1 MFPDVLQNRILR
13 QLLLVIG
20 VLASVVLPGCSRD
33 PKVLRERCISNGNKY
48 FQNGK
53 YRQASILYRRAL
65 QFDPKYAEA
74 HYRLGLTAMQ
84 LKDYSTAA
92 QSFQRACDLDPS
104 NEDAAIHLAEIYVAA
119 YIANPVL
126 NKHLLSDAKL
136 SVGRILS
143 RNPKSYDGLRLAA
156 DIAVASGDRETA
168 IQRLRDANAVKPWQP
183 QTTLALMQNLL
194 AANQVQEAETIGK
207 ELISRNKTIA
217 QAYDLL
223 YFVDVRLGQYDKA
236 EEMLKTKMASMPADE
251 PTRLEL
257 AAFYYARGRRRDM
270 LGVLDAL
277 RSDHK
282 TFPQGNS
289 IAGDFYF
296 RIGDLDSAIQT
307 YREGAKNQPKL
318 SVMFDKR
325 IAETLL
331 AQGHYDQAVQLA
343 DKLHRENPKD
353 VEATALHAS
362 LLARGNPQQVQSAI
376 AELEALVEKE
386 PGNAMLQM
394 NLGRAYGLKG
404 DRDSLDKAKQH
415 FETSVALH
423 RDSVP
428 PKLALADIQLAR
440 GQNREAMQIAED
452 ALRLS
457 PGNVQAQLARST
469 ALAKM
474 GEIAKAREGLKNIL
488 HFFPDSN
495 EARLRL
501 ATIDFAEKHY
511 ADAEAAFL
519 ELLRAGDLRGITGVA
534 QCKQAQ
540 GQPAAAV
547 QLLQRELA
555 KFPGRADL
563 RLALVDVEY
572 RSGRFQE
579 ARAELEELASKNPNS
594 FELQLRLGDVQNR
607 LGDKPAAIQSFG
619 NAHKLRPQD
628 LNAALGLAVEL
639 DSSGKIDQARGA
651 YEDVLRIDPE
661 NTQALNNLAYIKA
674 DEGVDLDLA
683 LGYAQRA
690 LRHAPNDP
698 GISDTLGLIYI
709 RKKLTGQ
716 AVQVLRDLVNREP
729 SNPSFHMH
737 LGMALYDAGE
747 KQQAK
752 KELEAAL
759 RHKPSPT
766 EQAKIKDLVARIG

>member
-1 MFPDVLQNRILR
+1 MPR
-13 QLLLVIG
+13 QVLLVIG
-20 VLASVVLPGCSRD
+20 VLACIVLPGCSRD
-33 PKVLRERCISNGNKY
+33 PKVLREKCVSNGNRY

-53 YRQASILYRRAL
+53 YKQASILYRRAL

-92 QSFQRACDLDPS
+92 QSLQRACDLDPA
-104 NEDAAIHLAEIYVAA
+104 NEDASIHLAEIYVAA
-119 YIANPVL
+119 YIANPET
-126 NKHLLSDAKL
+126 NKRLLSDAAV
-136 SVGRILS
+136 SVGRILN

-156 DIAVASGDRETA
+156 DIAVASGDRATA
-168 IQRLRDANAVKPWQP
+168 IQRLRDANALKPWQP
-183 QTTLALMQNLL
+183 QTILALMQNLV

-207 ELISRNKTIA
+207 ELISRDKTVA

-223 YFVDVRLGQYDKA
+223 YYVDVRLGQYDKA
-236 EEMLKTKMASMPADE
+236 EAMLKTKMANMPADG

-257 AAFYYARGRRRDM
+257 AAFYYARDRRREM
-270 LGVLDAL
+270 LGILDAF
-277 RSDHK
+277 RSDQK
-282 TFPQGNS
+282 TFPQGDGMV
-289 IAGDFYF
+289 GDFYF
-296 RIGDLDSAIQT
+296 RIGEINSAIQT

-318 SVMFDKR
+318 SLMFDKR
-325 IAETLL
+325 IAEALL
-331 AQGHYDQAVQLA
+331 VQGHYEQAMQLA
-343 DKLHRENPKD
+343 DKLHKENPKD
-353 VEATALHAS
+353 LEATALHAS
-362 LLARGNPQQVQSAI
+362 LLARGNPQQVQAAI
-376 AELEALVEKE
+376 AQLEALVEKQ
-386 PGNAMLQM
+386 PGNPMLQM
-394 NLGRAYGLKG
+394 NLGRAYVLKG
-404 DRDSLDKAKQH
+404 DRDSVDKAKQH
-415 FETSVALH
+415 FEISVALN

-428 PKLALADIQLAR
+428 AKLALAEIQLVR

-457 PGNVQAQLARST
+457 PGNIQAQLTRSS

-474 GEIAKAREGLKNIL
+474 GETAKAREGLKNIL
-488 HFFPDSN
+488 HFFPDAN
-495 EARLRL
+495 EAGFRPGSS
-501 ATIDFAEKHY
+501 DVAEKHY
-511 ADAEAAFL
+511 ADAETGFL
-519 ELLRAGDLRGITGVA
+519 ELLRAGDLRGVTGVA
-534 QCKQAQ
+534 KCKEAQ

-572 RSGRFQE
+572 RSGRLQD
-579 ARAELEELASKNPNS
+579 ARAELEELAGKSPNS
-594 FELQLRLGDVQNR
+594 FDLQLRLGDVQNR
-607 LGDKPAAIQSFG
+607 LGDKSAAIQSFG
-619 NAHKLRPQD
+619 NAHKLKPQD
-628 LNAALGLAVEL
+628 LIAALGLAITL
-639 DSSGKIDQARGA
+639 DSSGKTDQARGA

-674 DEGVDLDLA
+674 DEGVDLDQA

-690 LRHAPNDP
+690 LRHAPNDA

-716 AVQVLRDLVNREP
+716 AVQVLRDLVIREP

-752 KELEAAL
+752 KELEIAL

>member
-1 MFPDVLQNRILR
+1 V
-13 QLLLVIG
+13 LLVLG
-20 VLASVVLPGCSRD
+20 VVACLVLPGCTRD
-33 PKVLRERCISNGNKY
+33 PKVLRERCVSNGNKY
-48 FQNGK
+48 FQKGK
-53 YRQASILYRRAL
+53 YKEASILYRRAL

-84 LKDYSTAA
+84 LKDLGTAA
-92 QSFQRACDLDPS
+92 QSFQRACDLDPA
-104 NEDAAIHLAEIYVAA
+104 NEDAAIHLAEIYVGA
-119 YIANPVL
+119 YIANPEL
-126 NKHLLSDAKL
+126 NKRLLSDAKL
-136 SVGRILS
+136 SVNRILD
-143 RNPKSYDGLRLAA
+143 RNPKAFDGLRLAA

-168 IQRLRDANAVKPWQP
+168 IQRLRDANAVKPWEP
-183 QTTLALMQNLL
+183 DAIVALMQNLL
-194 AANQVQEAETIGK
+194 ATNQVQEAEAIGR
-207 ELISRNKTIA
+207 ELISRNKTVA
-217 QAYDLL
+217 LAYDLL
-223 YFVDVRLGQYDKA
+223 YYVDVRLGQYDKA
-236 EEMLKTKMASMPADE
+236 EEMLKTKMANLPADG

-257 AAFYYARGRRRDM
+257 AAFYYARDRRRDM
-270 LGVLDAL
+270 LGILDGL
-277 RSDHK
+277 RSDQK
-282 TFPQGNS
+282 TFPEADGM
-289 IAGDFYF
+289 AGDFYF
-296 RIGDLDSAIQT
+296 RIGELDSAIQT
-307 YREGAKNQPKL
+307 YREGAKKQPKL
-318 SVMFDKR
+318 SLQFEKR

-331 AQGHYDQAVQLA
+331 VQGNYDQAMQLA
-343 DKLHRENPKD
+343 DKLHNENPKD

-376 AELEALVEKE
+376 KELEALVEKQ
-386 PGNAMLQM
+386 PGNPMLQM
-394 NLGRAYGLKG
+394 NLGRAYVLKG
-404 DRDSLDKAKQH
+404 DRESLDKAKQH
-415 FETSVALH
+415 FEISVALN

-428 PKLALADIQLAR
+428 AKLALADVQLAR
-440 GQNREAMQIAED
+440 GQNREAMQIAEE

-457 PGNVQAQLARST
+457 SGSIQAQLTRST

-474 GEIAKAREGLKNIL
+474 GEIAKAREGFKNIL
-488 HFFPDSN
+488 HLFPDAN
-495 EARLRL
+495 EARFRL
-501 ATIDFAEKHY
+501 AAIDFAEKHY
-511 ADAEAAFL
+511 PDAEAAFL
-519 ELLRAGDLRGITGVA
+519 ELVRAGDLRGVTGVA
-534 QCKQAQ
+534 KCKEAQ

-555 KFPGRADL
+555 KFPGRLDL

-572 RSGRFQE
+572 RSGRLQD
-579 ARAELEELASKNPNS
+579 ARAELQELAAKNPTS
-594 FELQLRLGDVQNR
+594 VELQMRLGDVQNR
-607 LGDKPAAIQSFG
+607 LGDKAAAIQNFA
-619 NAHKLRPQD
+619 NAHKLKPHD
-628 LNAALGLAVEL
+628 LHAALGLAITL
-639 DSSGKIDQARGA
+639 DSSGKTDQARGA

-698 GISDTLGLIYI
+698 GIADTLGLIYI

-716 AVQVLRDLVNREP
+716 AVQVLQDLVNREP

-737 LGMALYDAGE
+737 LGMALFDAGE